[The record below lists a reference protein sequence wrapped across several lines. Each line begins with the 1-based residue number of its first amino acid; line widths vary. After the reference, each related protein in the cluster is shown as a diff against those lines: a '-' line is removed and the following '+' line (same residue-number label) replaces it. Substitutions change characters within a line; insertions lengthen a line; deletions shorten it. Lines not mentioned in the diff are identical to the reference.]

1 MELRGKMKKFF
12 EKYLNVIIILALM
25 VITLFYSRLFLPR
38 EGLWFDEIYS
48 VWIASHSFP
57 SELFHCIWADDV
69 HAPLYHIFMHFY
81 MQIFGNK
88 TATIQFSSTIFSLI
102 SIPIVYKFGKE
113 IFSKKVGL
121 LAAIFLTFNTLF
133 IYGTSFVRFYVPANI
148 FLTLSTFYIFKL
160 MKESSWKNITGV
172 AIFNTLLMYT
182 LTTGSVYVFLQGL
195 LFGIYFLIK
204 RKDLVKPFLIA
215 SGIAFLLYL
224 PYLPVFIHQYLNVK
238 NSILG
243 SYSALFGMQW
253 SDFIDVFIA
262 MFYKQ
267 RIGMILSPLFK
278 LLMWSVGIIFLIK
291 SFTLKKVEE
300 KLLFWLFAVI
310 FGFHAMLA
318 ITNSAPFNSTY
329 TIAFLGVFVLAFA
342 NAFENIK
349 LTTLKVCVL
358 ALMIFPQLNLY
369 SPAGMTK
376 SEELLVTYRF
386 GGLINLMDEL
396 QLDEYDLI
404 YSPNSSKLIQP
415 FGIKAKSL
423 DVCHNAGYL
432 IYNDQRMVN
441 LFGEDSLKLK
451 TSSEKAAFV
460 YNYIN
465 YKGVYPATRDF
476 YEKMMSGTKVGSKI
490 VIDLPGHKQT
500 SIYNKV
506 QLKGSKDII
515 ELVNNDTRLRVIKE
529 TKVPYTSDL
538 IVVYKR
544 IK

>member
-12 EKYLNVIIILALM
+12 EKYSTVIILSALM
-25 VITLFYSRLFLPR
+25 IMTLIYSRLVLPR
-38 EGLWFDEIYS
+38 TGFWFDEIYS

-57 SELFHCIWADDV
+57 NELFHCIWADDV

-102 SIPIVYKFGKE
+102 LIPVVYNFGKE
-113 IFSKKVGL
+113 IFSKKIGL
-121 LAAIFLTFNTLF
+121 LAATFLTFNTLF
-133 IYGTSFVRFYVPANI
+133 IYGTSFVRFYVPASI

-160 MKESSWKNITGV
+160 MKDASWKNIIGV

-182 LTTGSVYVFLQGL
+182 LTTGSMYVFLQGL
-195 LFGIYFLIK
+195 LFGIYFLVK

-215 SGIAFLLYL
+215 SGIALLLYL
-224 PYLPVFIHQYLNVK
+224 PYLPVFIHQYMNVK

-253 SDFIDVFIA
+253 SDFIGVFA
-262 MFYKQ
+262 AFFFKP
-267 RIGMILSPLFK
+267 RIGLALSPLFN
-278 LLMWSVGIIFLIK
+278 LLIWVVAIIFLFK
-291 SFTLKKVEE
+291 SFTLKKIEE

-310 FGFHAMLA
+310 FSFHAMLA

-329 TIAFLGVFVLAFA
+329 TIAFLGIFVLAFA

-349 LTTLKVCVL
+349 LTTVKVCVI
-358 ALMIFPQLNLY
+358 ALMIFPQLNFY
-369 SPAGMTK
+369 ARPGITM
-376 SEELLVTYRF
+376 SEELLMTYRF

-396 QLDEYDLI
+396 NLDEYDLI
-404 YSPNSSKLIQP
+404 YSPNSSKLLQP

-423 DVCHNAGYL
+423 DICHNAGYL
-432 IYNDQRMVN
+432 IYNDQRMID
-441 LFGEDSLKLK
+441 LFGEESLKLK
-451 TSSEKAAFV
+451 TSSEKASFV
-460 YNYIN
+460 FNYIN
-465 YKGVYPATRDF
+465 YKGVYPATKDF
-476 YEKMMSGTKVGSKI
+476 YEKMMSGTKIGSKI
-490 VIDLPGHKQT
+490 IIDLPGHKQT

-515 ELVNNDTRLRVIKE
+515 ELVNNDMRLKLLKE
-529 TKVPYTSDL
+529 TRVPYTHDL
-538 IVVYKR
+538 IVVFER